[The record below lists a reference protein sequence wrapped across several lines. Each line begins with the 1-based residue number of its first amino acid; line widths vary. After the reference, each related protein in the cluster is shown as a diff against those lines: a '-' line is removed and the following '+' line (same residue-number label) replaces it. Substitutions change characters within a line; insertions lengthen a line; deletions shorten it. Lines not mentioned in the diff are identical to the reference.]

1 MNTDSK
7 RGQNVALVGLVLQTA
22 LTAVYCI
29 VWLLTGTVAAQG
41 VFVLNAF
48 GLVLWAMTGV
58 IFYSRRLAELEAE
71 EFEQLRGGDATIFGA
86 AGGAIPLAQRRL
98 AMIRRVFSPVVALLL
113 GVGLLAVGAW
123 LGRPLLHAVPEA
135 VEIDRGLMWAFFCL
149 GTAFLGFLFSRYA
162 LGMAKDP
169 AWRLLRAGGGFMT
182 VGTLAGGL
190 LCAAFFLNHLDI
202 TWALP
207 LLPYVSIGLMLVLG
221 AEMLVQVVLD
231 FYRPRKGDVEPRPS
245 FDSRLANLISE
256 PGGIAHSIADALNY
270 QFGFEVSSTWFY
282 ELLRKTLVPLM
293 LFGIVALV
301 AVSSIVVVHPGQRA
315 VVLTWGEAPASK
327 ETLLPG
333 LYGKWPWPVQ
343 TADIIDV
350 EQVRSFE
357 IGVAHVEGTA
367 APADHGHHH
376 GHHHD
381 HGTDQPKKGRE
392 KIDVPLILWTV
403 PHTHAGAEEINFLT
417 ARRAAEHSEPSVLAT
432 HDPLTCTIPG
442 HRHVLP
448 SGGAGAADAD
458 GHDPDAVA
466 VAATSADID
475 LETAESAAS
484 FGLVRMVFGVRYRV
498 KDVYA
503 FQYETADA
511 PEQLRTLALR
521 EATHFAAHRDLDTI
535 IQSGGQGRIVSEL
548 EASIAEAADEL
559 GLGVEIVAVSLRGV
573 HPPPKI
579 ADAFEEV
586 IMAEQ
591 EQKGAELVAE
601 TTRDMILSTV
611 AGSTGIADRLD
622 EAISRI
628 RRLRQEGAEREAIV
642 LAEEEA
648 MRLLDD
654 SGGAARAMLNRAW
667 AERWSLETVE
677 RSRLAAFDAQ
687 MEAYKA
693 APNLYA
699 LETKLRMLSETFI
712 NAPRKYVLGLNK
724 DLVEL
729 RYTDDRRVVTGGFS
743 PSN

>member
-1 MNTDSK
+1 MNTDNK

-22 LTAVYCI
+22 LAAVYCT

-48 GLVLWAMTGV
+48 GSAIWAMTAV

-71 EFEQLRGGDATIFGA
+71 EFEQLSSGDRATIFGA
-86 AGGAIPLAQRRL
+86 EGGAIPLAQRRL
-98 AMIRRVFSPVVALLL
+98 AMIRRIFSPAIALLL
-113 GVGLLAVGAW
+113 GAGLIALGAW
-123 LGRPLLHAVPEA
+123 LGRPLLQGMPET

-149 GTAFLGFLFSRYA
+149 GSAFLGFLFSRYA

-207 LLPYVSIGLMLVLG
+207 LLPYVSIALMLLLG

-301 AVSSIVVVHPGQRA
+301 SVSSIVVVHPGRRA
-315 VVLTWGEAPASK
+315 VVLTWGEAPASQ
-327 ETLLPG
+327 EALSPG
-333 LYGKWPWPVQ
+333 LYWKWPWPAQ

-350 EQVRSFE
+350 EQVRAFE
-357 IGVAHVEGTA
+357 IGVAHAEQGA
-367 APADHGHHH
+367 QGAEDHGH
-376 GHHHD
+376 GHD
-381 HGTDQPKKGRE
+381 HRHGQPKRTARE
-392 KIDVPLILWTV
+392 KIDVPLVLWTV
-403 PHTHAGAEEINFLT
+403 PHTHGGAEEINFLT
-417 ARRAAEHSEPSVLAT
+417 AREPSGPSERRELT
-432 HDPLTCTIPG
+432 TDDPLTPTIPG
-442 HRHVLP
+442 HEHVLP
-448 SGGAGAADAD
+448 AGAEAAGGAGAAPAEI
-458 GHDPDAVA
+458 DP
-466 VAATSADID
+466 
-475 LETAESAAS
+475 ETAESAAS

-503 FQYETADA
+503 FQYEIANA
-511 PEQLRTLALR
+511 PGQLKQLALR
-521 EATHFAAHRDLDTI
+521 EATHFAARRDLDTI
-535 IQSGGQGRIVSEL
+535 MESGGEGRIVSKL
-548 EASIAEAADEL
+548 EASIAEAADQL

-573 HPPPKI
+573 HPPPKV
-579 ADAFEEV
+579 ADAFEEA

-591 EQKGAELVAE
+591 EQKGAELTAE

-611 AGSTGIADRLD
+611 AGSTRVAEDLD
-622 EAISRI
+622 QSISRI
-628 RRLRQEGAEREAIV
+628 HDLRQQGPDRQAIA
-642 LAEEEA
+642 LAEEDA
-648 MRLLDD
+648 MNKLDD
-654 SGGAARAMLNRAW
+654 SGGAARALINQAW
-667 AERWSLETVE
+667 AERWTLETVE
-677 RSRLAAFDAQ
+677 RSRLAAFNAQ
-687 MEAYKA
+687 MKAYKA
-693 APNLYA
+693 APDLYA
-699 LETKLRMLSETFI
+699 LEAKLRMLSEALTG
-712 NAPRKYVLGLNK
+712 APRKYVLGLHK

-729 RYTDDRRVVTGGFS
+729 RYRDDRRVVSGGFS
-743 PSN
+743 PTN